1 MGVSAE
7 ASPTPPHPKL
17 QAVEESQQPSF
28 SAGQAPAPALG
39 IPGSL
44 DPPAT
49 RPTSKVGCWPWVFL
63 CVEEHAAFRCL
74 LSFGA
79 LKQAGLMVIGAPAE
93 PRLVTS
99 LTSIRA
105 PRVLSPSWLSE
116 DRSVGVDLCQ

>member
-7 ASPTPPHPKL
+7 ASATPPHPKL
-17 QAVEESQQPSF
+17 RAVEESQQPSF

-44 DPPAT
+44 DPPAI

-63 CVEEHAAFRCL
+63 CVDLCCL

-79 LKQAGLMVIGAPAE
+79 LKQAGVMVIGAPAD
-93 PRLVTS
+93 PRLITS

-105 PRVLSPSWLSE
+105 PSVLSPSWLSE